1 MGVSLTAP
9 GTVGGGTIR
18 NTLVAALVVVAA
30 LLYLYGPA
38 AAPAVHDAA
47 LAKCNEHA
55 SGNFRSFRLS
65 WVVGWHPHW
74 TCWDARKPQEPEVS
88 FGWWVNPF

>member
-1 MGVSLTAP
+1 MGVSVTGSGGLSSETLKRMIVAVTA
-9 GTVGGGTIR
+9 VLA
-18 NTLVAALVVVAA
+18 TLM
-30 LLYLYGPA
+30 YLYGPA
-38 AAPAVHDAA
+38 AMPAVHNAA
-47 LAKCNEHA
+47 IAKCNDHA

-74 TCWDARKPQEPEVS
+74 TCWDAHRPQEPEIS

>member
-1 MGVSLTAP
+1 MGVSLTAS
-9 GTVGGGTIR
+9 GTVSSDAIKR
-18 NTLVAALVVVAA
+18 TLVAALAVVAT

-38 AAPAVHDAA
+38 ATPAIHDAA
-47 LAKCNEHA
+47 VARCNDHA